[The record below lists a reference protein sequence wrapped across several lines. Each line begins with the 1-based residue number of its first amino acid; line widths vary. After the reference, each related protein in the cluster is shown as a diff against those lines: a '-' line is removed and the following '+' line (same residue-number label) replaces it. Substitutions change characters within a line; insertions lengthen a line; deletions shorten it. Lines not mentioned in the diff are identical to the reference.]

1 MVDDG
6 VIGYAAMEAEAGGDG
21 MMEAGADGYGM
32 MEAGADGYG
41 MLEAEAGGNCEEAVG
56 YIRLAGAGWVGKG
69 GPTCWVG

>member
-6 VIGYAAMEAEAGGDG
+6 VIGYAAMEAEAG
-21 MMEAGADGYGM
+21 GYGM

-41 MLEAEAGGNCEEAVG
+41 MLEAEAGGNCEEAVVG